1 MRMDRKIRARIN
13 ITTAGDNTII
23 AAPTGAGQY
32 LEIDHI
38 DFLASGGANTVT
50 LKEGASTTISD
61 YDLLAAQGYN
71 LDFNNIDRNKIVLPV
86 NTAFILNLSAATKVQ
101 GLVLAQVG
109 GE

>member
-23 AAPTGAGQY
+23 AAPTGTGQY

-38 DFLASGGANTVT
+38 DFLAAGGANTVT
-50 LKEGASTTISD
+50 LKEGAATISD
-61 YDLLAAQGYN
+61 YDLQAYQGYN
-71 LDFNNIDRNKIVLPV
+71 LDFNNVDRNKIVLPI

-101 GLVLAQVG
+101 GIVLAQVG

>member
-1 MRMDRKIRARIN
+1 MDRKIRARIN
-13 ITTAGDNTII
+13 ISSSGDNTII
-23 AAPTGAGQY
+23 AAPTGLGQY

-50 LKEGASTTISD
+50 LKDGSTVISD
-61 YDLLAAQGYN
+61 YDLLVAQGYT
-71 LDFNNIDRNKIVLPV
+71 LDFNNVDRNKVVLSV
-86 NTAFILNLSAATKVQ
+86 NQAFILNLSAATKVQ

>member
-13 ITTAGDNTII
+13 IASSGDNLII
-23 AAPTGAGQY
+23 APQGLGNM

-50 LKEGASTTISD
+50 LKDGATTIVD
-61 YDLLAAQGYN
+61 YDLLTGQGYT
-71 LDFNNIDRNKIVLPV
+71 LDFNNIDRNKLMLSSNSTFTINL
-86 NTAFILNLSAATKVQ
+86 LNSTKVQ
-101 GLVLAQVG
+101 GLVLAAVS